1 MVITEAKREYDA
13 WHARHA
19 VDEEADAPWHLLVRR
34 HLRPEIDLAGRRVLE
49 IGCGRGGFSCW
60 LAGQSKPPC
69 ELTAADFSDTAVTMG
84 REFGRRK
91 CLDNITWRVA
101 DIQELPF
108 ADANFDTAISCE
120 TIEHVPDPAKAVRE
134 LARVLRP
141 GGRLLLTTP
150 NYFSTIGLW
159 RLYLPLRGRRFSEC
173 GQPINQF
180 TLIPRT
186 LGWLRR
192 AGLRVTA
199 VDAIGHY
206 LPFPGR
212 PPIHLPRLDNPRSLM
227 KWFAMHSLFVATKP

>member
-1 MVITEAKREYDA
+1 MTEAKLEYDA
-13 WHARHA
+13 WHAERD
-19 VDEEADAPWHLLVRR
+19 VDVEADAPWHLLVRA
-34 HLRPEIDLAGRRVLE
+34 HLRAESDLAGRRVLE

-60 LAGQSKPPC
+60 LASQECPPD
-69 ELTAADFSDTAVTMG
+69 ELVASDFSETAVAMG
-84 REFGRRK
+84 RAFARSR
-91 CLDNITWRVA
+91 CLDDIVWRVA
-101 DIQELPF
+101 DIQQLPF
-108 ADANFDTAISCE
+108 SDAAFDTIISCE
-120 TIEHVPDPAKAVRE
+120 TVEHVPDPARAVCE

-150 NYFSTIGLW
+150 NYLSTIGLW

-186 LGWLRR
+186 LAWLRR
-192 AGLRVTA
+192 AGLRVVA

-212 PPIHLPRLDNPRSLM
+212 PPIHLPRLDNPRRIM
-227 KWFAMHSLFVATKP
+227 KWFGMHSLFVATKH